1 MFFKNIDVSWSEEA
15 GGDIPLKNIDVSWSE
30 AAGGDIPLKNID
42 VSQSE
47 AAGGDIRLNLIKK
60 GIFIFP
66 YLADS
71 AKKDLVKS
79 EFPDLLKL
87 PNIVSH
93 CVEKT
98 FNPVLTEK
106 NWLFVQ

>member
-30 AAGGDIPLKNID
+30 AAGGDIPL
-42 VSQSE
+42 
-47 AAGGDIRLNLIKK
+47 NLIKK

-66 YLADS
+66 YLAHS
-71 AKKDLVKS
+71 VKKDLVKIK
-79 EFPDLLKL
+79 FPDLLKL
-87 PNIVSH
+87 SNIVSH

-98 FNPVLTEK
+98 LNPVLTQK
-106 NWLFVQ
+106 NCLFV